1 MLKQT
6 KKATV
11 ISATLL
17 TLGISQAAFAVDEY
31 NTATGLT
38 AAGAP
43 LAFHGVDP
51 VAFVD
56 IENRIT
62 GTAKYT
68 AVHDGVAY
76 YFSSQE
82 NADKFEKNP
91 IRYQPQNGGFC
102 TFGVSV
108 GKKFDGNP
116 QYADIVDNKLY
127 VFLNEDIYKEY
138 LKDRKG
144 TIRKAEQKWKKIRH
158 TAATEL

>member
-17 TLGISQAAFAVDEY
+17 TLGISQAALAVDEY

-91 IRYQPQNGGFC
+91 TRYQPQNGGFC

-144 TIRKAEQKWKKIRH
+144 TIRKADKNWKKIRH
-158 TAATEL
+158 TAAAEL

>member
-91 IRYQPQNGGFC
+91 TRYQPQNGGFC

-116 QYADIVDNKLY
+116 RYADIVDNKLY

-144 TIRKAEQKWKKIRH
+144 TIRKADKNWKKIRH
-158 TAATEL
+158 TAAAEL